1 MKANYHTHTWRCN
14 HAAGTEEEYFQAAIG
29 RGLETLGF
37 SDHTP
42 YLFSSGY
49 VSRIRMLPEQ
59 VDDYV
64 SCLTSLKKK
73 YSTQINTFIGVEAEY
88 FPAYF
93 RDTLTFLRDHGIEY
107 MILGQHFI
115 ENEPDGIYSGKLTS
129 DKEIMKQYCR
139 QSLEAIQTGVFSYFA
154 HPDLIQYVGDMDFY
168 KKEMRHLIREAAA
181 CGIPMEINLLG
192 ILEGR
197 HYPGQTFLECVAEE
211 NCPVIIGCDAHAPKQ
226 LSETAAE
233 EKANALIRAYGL
245 RVLEDISLHHI

>member
-14 HAAGTEEEYFQAAIG
+14 HATGTEDEYFQAAIQ
-29 RGLETLGF
+29 RGLKTLGF

-42 YLFSSGY
+42 YLFDNGY

-64 SCLTSLKKK
+64 GILTSLKKK
-73 YSTQINTFIGVEAEY
+73 YSAQINTFIGVEAEY

-115 ENEPDGIYSGKLTS
+115 ENEPNGIYSGRCTT
-129 DKEIMKQYCR
+129 DKDIMKQYCR
-139 QSLEAIQTGVFSYFA
+139 QSIDAMQTGLFSYFA
-154 HPDLIQYVGDMDFY
+154 HPDLIQYVGDEQFY
-168 KKEMRHLIREAAA
+168 KQEMRHLIRETAA
-181 CGIPMEINLLG
+181 CGMPLEINLLG

-197 HYPGQTFLECVAEE
+197 HYPGHIFLECVAEE
-211 NCPVIIGCDAHAPKQ
+211 NCPVIIGCDAHTPEH
-226 LSETAAE
+226 LTDPAAE
-233 EKANALIRAYGL
+233 QKANELISTYGL
-245 RVLEDISLHHI
+245 PVLKEFSIRHI